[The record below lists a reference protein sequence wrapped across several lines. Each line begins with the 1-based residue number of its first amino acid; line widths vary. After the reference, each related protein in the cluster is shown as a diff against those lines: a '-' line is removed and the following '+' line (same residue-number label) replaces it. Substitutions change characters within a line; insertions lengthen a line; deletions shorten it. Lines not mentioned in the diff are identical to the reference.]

1 MPHLTSA
8 PSCRLAGPLF
18 VDLAHVFRAQ
28 RKQAQPQR
36 KAVRVDPGLLLGL
49 LPDGEQEQQ
58 DAGTLGAL
66 LQHMSAA
73 GVNMARAAGCSQGA
87 PGSASAAAPGPAGV
101 FNGDPVKLQ
110 QMQELVGEDVQR
122 LAQHWREH
130 EGHKLQEGA
139 AEIWTR

>member
-1 MPHLTSA
+1 MYRT
-8 PSCRLAGPLF
+8 
-18 VDLAHVFRAQ
+18 Q

-36 KAVRVDPGLLLGL
+36 KAVHVDPGLLLGL

-58 DAGTLGAL
+58 HAGTLGAL

-73 GVNMARAAGCSQGA
+73 GVNMARAAGGGQGA
-87 PGSASAAAPGPAGV
+87 PGSAAAAAAGPVSV

-130 EGHKLQEGA
+130 EGHKLQAGA
-139 AEIWTR
+139 AEVWTR